1 MYWLLKETNVR
12 TRFVRLD
19 KDAFESSIFDD
30 EGVLTFRDVDNSVT
44 SASSLRPLNGRVD
57 YVDRYRGSQVSHV
70 HPDMLTNKVH
80 VPALLQ
86 SMMAKKCI
94 V

>member
-1 MYWLLKETNVR
+1 M
-12 TRFVRLD
+12 FVQLN

-44 SASSLRPLNGRVD
+44 SASSLRPLNGKND
-57 YVDRYRGSQVSHV
+57 YVDRYRGCQVSQV

-86 SMMAKKCI
+86 SMMAKNASIGQNMKH
-94 V
+94 VEGT